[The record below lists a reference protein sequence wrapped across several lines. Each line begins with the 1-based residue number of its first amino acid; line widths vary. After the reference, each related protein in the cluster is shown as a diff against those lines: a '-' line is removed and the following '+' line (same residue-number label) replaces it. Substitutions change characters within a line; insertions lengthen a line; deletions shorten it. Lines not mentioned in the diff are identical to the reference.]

1 MSHLYCDHSFVPLCH
16 AIKTKVCSLL
26 AAESDG
32 EGEMVVVRET
42 GGGEGGRDEG
52 MTQLRKKMKE
62 LSATHDVIVRNR

>member
-1 MSHLYCDHSFVPLCH
+1 M
-16 AIKTKVCSLL
+16 CSLL

-32 EGEMVVVRET
+32 EGEMVVVREA

-62 LSATHDVIVRNR
+62 LSAAHDVIVRNR